1 MRCVYITSILLLML
15 LIHKLFLKKKEKFTD
30 QEIKNK
36 TKIIHKNKDLFTP
49 GVKYTKIKNKMQWMD
64 PVMYDDVYQL
74 SLNEK
79 LSISNLEKT
88 LYNSI
93 K

>member
-1 MRCVYITSILLLML
+1 MQCRDVIFLFL
-15 LIHKLFLKKKEKFTD
+15 LIFLLHKLFLKKKEKFTD

-36 TKIIHKNKDLFTP
+36 SKILYKNKDLFTP
-49 GVKYTKIKNKMQWMD
+49 GVKYTKIKDKMQWID
-64 PVMYDDVYQL
+64 PVMYDDVYHL
-74 SLNEK
+74 ALNEK